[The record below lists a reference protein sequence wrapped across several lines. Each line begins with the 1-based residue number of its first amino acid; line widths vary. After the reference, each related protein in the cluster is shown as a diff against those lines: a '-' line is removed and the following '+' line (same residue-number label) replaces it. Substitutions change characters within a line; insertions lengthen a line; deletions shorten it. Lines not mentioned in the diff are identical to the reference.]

1 MEVGGQVARTRLAQG
16 TGAGIISCRLH
27 DGTLI
32 STAASTWSRAF
43 LQSLLAASS
52 YGIFLVSFL
61 VAVAEIECLL

>member
-32 STAASTWSRAF
+32 STAASTWLHMVAHGKPFFRVF
-43 LQSLLAASS
+43 LRHLLSVVL
-52 YGIFLVSFL
+52 GR
-61 VAVAEIECLL
+61 CR

>member
-32 STAASTWSRAF
+32 STAASTW
-43 LQSLLAASS
+43 
-52 YGIFLVSFL
+52 
-61 VAVAEIECLL
+61 